1 MIGFYYFNTRIQPV
15 NLQFF
20 SRYSFIWRFPTEQE
34 KAYDEF
40 VFPANL
46 LSLRL
51 VTFITLFGMSTFLI
65 IDFFRDVDFSIVLL
79 SRLVVLSYASA
90 LMFFILRRQPSPRFV
105 TWGTVSIAFINF
117 GAAMVTASF
126 ARMPGY
132 YISNLLFLIWILVA
146 AVSGLNLRY
155 VLRLNLAL
163 FIIFIVFSKTIHH
176 DAFYSTQY
184 PHLVMSFIYFVI
196 VAIVLEY
203 RRRKSFLQFSEL
215 TEQKKLVENLNQ
227 QKNKII
233 SILSHDIA
241 DPLNSLTSLVHLQAK
256 GKLAD
261 ADRKNFLTQIGD
273 ELKNVTGLLY
283 GLVRWSRS
291 QMDGFVSEKKT
302 VRLVPF
308 LENIVHLFKTTASE
322 KSLGFNL
329 SIDVESEFY
338 ADEEMV
344 RIAVRNVISN
354 AVKFATP
361 GTTITVE
368 NTGEPGKTIICIA
381 NHGISI
387 PPELQRKLFIHQLP
401 PAEGTHHE
409 QGAGL
414 GLVMASFF
422 LRFNGGD
429 IFLDSSDVPGR
440 TQFRIEL
447 PTAYTEAQTVQI
459 ERLISNFSK

>member
-1 MIGFYYFNTRIQPV
+1 
-15 NLQFF
+15 
-20 SRYSFIWRFPTEQE
+20 
-34 KAYDEF
+34 
-40 VFPANL
+40 
-46 LSLRL
+46 
-51 VTFITLFGMSTFLI
+51 MSTFLM

-79 SRLVVLSYASA
+79 SRMVVLSYASA
-90 LMFFILRRQPSPRFV
+90 LMFFILKRKPSPRFV
-105 TWGTVSIAFINF
+105 TWGIVSIAFINF
-117 GAAMVTASF
+117 GAAMITATF

-132 YISNLLFLIWILVA
+132 YITNLLFLIWILVA
-146 AVSGLNLRY
+146 AVSGLNLRQ
-155 VLRLNLAL
+155 VLLLNLAL
-163 FIIFIVFSKTIHH
+163 FIIFVIFSQTAHH
-176 DAFYSTQY
+176 DPFYSTQY
-184 PHLVMSFIYFVI
+184 PHLVVSFIYFVI
-196 VAIVLEY
+196 VATVLEY
-203 RRRKSFLQFSEL
+203 RRRKNFLQFSEL

-233 SILSHDIA
+233 TILSHDIA
-241 DPLNSLTSLVHLQAK
+241 DPLNSLTSLVHLQEK
-256 GKLAD
+256 GKLVD
-261 ADRKNFLTQIGD
+261 LDRENFLTQIGG

-308 LENIVHLFKTTASE
+308 LENIVHPFKATASE
-322 KSLGFNL
+322 KKLGFNL
-329 SIDVESEFY
+329 PIDAESTFY
-338 ADEEMV
+338 ADEEMI

-361 GTTITVE
+361 GTVITIE
-368 NTGEPGKTIICIA
+368 SMGEPDKIIICIA
-381 NHGISI
+381 NRGVPM
-387 PPELQRKLFIHQLP
+387 PPELQRKLFTHQLP

-422 LRFNGGD
+422 IRFNGGN
-429 IFLDSSDVPGR
+429 IFLDPTDMHGL

-447 PTAYTEAQTVQI
+447 PTAYTETQDVQI